1 MSSLFYEYGKSGK
14 ELKKSLDKQRKY
26 LDEQVAQSL
35 KNQECVKNFKAT
47 AGELTAPTKFERPL
61 SEQLADRNF
70 QLNKAFNSVNTI
82 IDDADEA
89 RKVIDQMDFQTV
101 QSFNRYAPRIITEV
115 NQNFGNVTAEFL
127 SDFIDQYISR
137 QMEASNLL
145 AFYNPDT
152 ITSQMQRDD
161 NFYLDKDGKPQ
172 KYNPYVGRVT
182 DAFIMEEYQ
191 KTFDNIQGA
200 EAHLIRLDSIRD
212 RLRDELKKLSQK
224 RGPANDVKIA
234 QFKDWMDLIEQ
245 GISYQIATIDGLREN
260 VGRFEPSSLFQASTE
275 TAPLAPMSTP
285 QMFTPDF
292 NFEGVEIQEGEE
304 EEPFNPFGIG
314 GQGVRMTKSKMRT
327 MVNGRKPVYG
337 RGIALIEP
345 AEKFVPFGKYYI
357 NYPHLEDG
365 FIQLRFK
372 SKGVLNDEKL
382 RRNVKISKEMK
393 NLMLDLIEKQK
404 VPKQKFEK
412 LNSEEKDLFKYIL
425 EITKLKKQL
434 GFGTQETEDVQDEDE
449 KRFKI
454 LIGEMRAGNTNP
466 ELKRQLLLLIGKFV
480 TEGRI
485 EKEDGEEIM
494 TQLLL

>member
-1 MSSLFYEYGKSGK
+1 
-14 ELKKSLDKQRKY
+14 
-26 LDEQVAQSL
+26 
-35 KNQECVKNFKAT
+35 
-47 AGELTAPTKFERPL
+47 
-61 SEQLADRNF
+61 
-70 QLNKAFNSVNTI
+70 
-82 IDDADEA
+82 
-89 RKVIDQMDFQTV
+89 
-101 QSFNRYAPRIITEV
+101 
-115 NQNFGNVTAEFL
+115 
-127 SDFIDQYISR
+127 
-137 QMEASNLL
+137 
-145 AFYNPDT
+145 
-152 ITSQMQRDD
+152 
-161 NFYLDKDGKPQ
+161 
-172 KYNPYVGRVT
+172 
-182 DAFIMEEYQ
+182 
-191 KTFDNIQGA
+191 
-200 EAHLIRLDSIRD
+200 
-212 RLRDELKKLSQK
+212 
-224 RGPANDVKIA
+224 
-234 QFKDWMDLIEQ
+234 
-245 GISYQIATIDGLREN
+245 
-260 VGRFEPSSLFQASTE
+260 
-275 TAPLAPMSTP
+275 
-285 QMFTPDF
+285 MFTPDF

-412 LNSEEKDLFKYIL
+412 LKSEEKDLFKYIL